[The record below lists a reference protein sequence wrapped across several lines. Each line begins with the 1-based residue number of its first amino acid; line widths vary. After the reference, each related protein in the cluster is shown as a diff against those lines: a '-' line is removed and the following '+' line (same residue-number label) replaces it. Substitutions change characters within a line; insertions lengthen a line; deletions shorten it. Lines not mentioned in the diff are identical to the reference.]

1 LFPSTIIILDE
12 RYHVQFITYSVF
24 QIRYGLNWNTNNK
37 LGIGIEGIVV
47 VEEAFE
53 SRAQEFQ
60 SLMTQ

>member
-1 LFPSTIIILDE
+1 
-12 RYHVQFITYSVF
+12 VF

-37 LGIGIEGIVV
+37 LGIGIEGIVM

>member
-37 LGIGIEGIVV
+37 LGIGIEGIVM

-53 SRAQEFQ
+53 SRAQEFR